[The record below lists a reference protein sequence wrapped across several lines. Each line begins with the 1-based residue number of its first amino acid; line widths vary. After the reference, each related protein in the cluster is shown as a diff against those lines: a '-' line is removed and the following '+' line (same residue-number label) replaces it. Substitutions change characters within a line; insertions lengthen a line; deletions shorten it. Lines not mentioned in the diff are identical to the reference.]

1 MQTASLLL
9 RVNRLSTRH
18 RTVPILASYSY
29 SVHAGVS
36 LGAMHIYFTAP
47 RRALFVDGGILLF
60 SCILLEGFY
69 PAFDILCLRFWS
81 RFCAV
86 FLSLEGSPL
95 LNFGYG
101 GVSVGA

>member
-47 RRALFVDGGILLF
+47 RRALFVDRGY
-60 SCILLEGFY
+60 S
-69 PAFDILCLRFWS
+69 
-81 RFCAV
+81 AV
-86 FLSLEGSPL
+86 FLH
-95 LNFGYG
+95 
-101 GVSVGA
+101 SVGGIFSRV